1 MKSSKMRLNSPMS
14 DSNNTKNHGVLYV
27 VATPI
32 GNRED
37 ITLRAL
43 NILRDADLIAAED
56 TRKTGRL
63 LAHYQIGNRL
73 ISFHEHNEKKR
84 TPEMIGKLLEG
95 ISIALVSNA
104 GTPSV
109 SDPGYRL
116 VQAAI
121 ANKITVSPIPGVS
134 AATAAMSV
142 AGLPTDSF
150 MFIGFAP
157 KKKGK
162 RLKFLAELSAAP
174 RPLIFYESPK
184 RILTLLEEII
194 TRMGDRN
201 AILAR
206 EMTKLH
212 EEFIRG
218 SVSEILKTLESRAEI
233 KGECTLLVA
242 GFEGK
247 EALNAEEI
255 MAEIKSALDK
265 QQSGLSE
272 IAKSIAQK
280 YGLSKNKVYDLALK
294 VRGQR
299 SENRSQRTEVREQKK

>member
-1 MKSSKMRLNSPMS
+1 MS
-14 DSNNTKNHGVLYV
+14 DSNKKKNHGVLYV

-43 NILRDADLIAAED
+43 NILRDVDLIAAED
-56 TRKTGRL
+56 TRKTGKL
-63 LAHYQIGNRL
+63 LAHYQVNNRL

-84 TPEMIGKLLEG
+84 TPEMIGKLLQG
-95 ISIALVSNA
+95 VSIALVSNA
-104 GTPSV
+104 GTPSI

-116 VQAAI
+116 VKAAI
-121 ANKITVSPIPGVS
+121 TKQITVSPIPGVS
-134 AATAAMSV
+134 AAIAAMSV

-150 MFIGFAP
+150 IFVGFVP

-162 RLKFLAELSAAP
+162 RLKFLSALSAEP

-184 RILTLLEEII
+184 RIITLIEEII
-194 TRMGDRN
+194 SCIGDRN
-201 AILAR
+201 AMLAR

-212 EEFIRG
+212 EEFVRG
-218 SVSEILKTLESRAEI
+218 ALSKILKTLLQRAEI

-247 EALNAEEI
+247 EALHSEEI
-255 MAEIKSALDK
+255 MTEIKAAFER
-265 QQSGLSE
+265 QQSGLSD
-272 IAKSIAQK
+272 IARSIAQK
-280 YGLSKNKVYDLALK
+280 YGLSKNEIYDLALK
-294 VRGQR
+294 IRDQMT
-299 SENRSQRTEVREQKK
+299 ENR

>member
-1 MKSSKMRLNSPMS
+1 MS
-14 DSNNTKNHGVLYV
+14 DSNNTKNKGVLYV

-43 NILRDADLIAAED
+43 NILRDVNLIAAED
-56 TRKTGRL
+56 TRKTGNL
-63 LAHYQIGNRL
+63 LAHYQIKNRL

-84 TPEMIGKLLEG
+84 TPEIIGKLLDG

-104 GTPSV
+104 GTPSI

-116 VQAAI
+116 IEAAI

-142 AGLPTDSF
+142 SALPTDSF
-150 MFIGFAP
+150 VFIGFLP
-157 KKKGK
+157 RKKAK
-162 RLKFLAELSAAP
+162 RQQFLNELAVEP
-174 RPLIFYESPK
+174 RPVIFYESPK

-194 TRMGDRN
+194 SCMGDRP
-201 AILAR
+201 AVLAR

-218 SVSEILKTLESRAEI
+218 SVSEILKFKDA
-233 KGECTLLVA
+233 KVA
-242 GFEGK
+242 
-247 EALNAEEI
+247 
-255 MAEIKSALDK
+255 
-265 QQSGLSE
+265 
-272 IAKSIAQK
+272 
-280 YGLSKNKVYDLALK
+280 
-294 VRGQR
+294 RG
-299 SENRSQRTEVREQKK
+299 N

>member
-1 MKSSKMRLNSPMS
+1 
-14 DSNNTKNHGVLYV
+14 V

-37 ITLRAL
+37 ITVRAL
-43 NILRDADLIAAED
+43 NTLREVDLIAAED
-56 TRKTGRL
+56 TRKTGSFL
-63 LAHYQIGNRL
+63 SHHKIKNHL
-73 ISFHEHNEKKR
+73 ISYHDHNENRR
-84 TPEMIGKLLEG
+84 TPQIISKLLDG

-116 VQAAI
+116 IKAAI
-121 ANKITVSPIPGVS
+121 DNNIKVIPIPGVS

-142 AGLPTDSF
+142 SGLSTDSF
-150 MFIGFAP
+150 VFIGFLP

-162 RLKFLAELSAAP
+162 RLKFLVELAPGP

-184 RILTLLEEII
+184 RLLTLLEEII
-194 TRMGDRN
+194 SCLGDRP
-201 AILAR
+201 AVLAR

-218 SVSEILKTLESRAEI
+218 SVSEILMALKKRAKV

-247 EALNAEEI
+247 EAFNSEKI
-255 MAEIKSALDK
+255 MAEIKAALEK
-265 QQSGLSE
+265 QQSGSSE
-272 IAKSIAQK
+272 IARTIAKK
-280 YGLSKNKVYDLALK
+280 YGVPKKDVYDLVLD
-294 VRGQR
+294 VRGQKPGDR
-299 SENRSQRTEVREQKK
+299 SR

>member
-1 MKSSKMRLNSPMS
+1 LKSSRMHLNSPMS
-14 DSNNTKNHGVLYV
+14 DSNNTKNNGVLYV

-43 NILRDADLIAAED
+43 NTLRDVDLIAAED
-56 TRKTGRL
+56 TRKTGKL
-63 LAHYQIGNRL
+63 LAHYQIKNRL
-73 ISFHEHNEKKR
+73 VSFHEHNEKKR
-84 TPEMIGKLLEG
+84 TPEIIGKLREG

-116 VQAAI
+116 VKAAI
-121 ANKITVSPIPGVS
+121 ANKIMVSPIPGVS

-150 MFIGFAP
+150 VFIGFAP
-157 KKKGK
+157 RKKGK
-162 RLKFLAELSAAP
+162 RLKFLAEQGTEP

-184 RILTLLEEII
+184 RILRLLEEII
-194 TRMGDRN
+194 ACMGDRN
-201 AILAR
+201 AMLAR

-218 SVSEILKTLESRAEI
+218 PVSEILKTLKSRAQI

-247 EALNAEEI
+247 EELNSEMI
-255 MAEIKSALDK
+255 MTEIKAALEK

-272 IAKSIAQK
+272 IAKLIAQK
-280 YGLSKNKVYDLALK
+280 HGLPKKKVYEIALK
-294 VRGQR
+294 IRGQK
-299 SENRSQRTEVREQKK
+299 TDVR